1 VNNRETIEGV
11 EGEWRTVTK
20 ASEVKVGQRVRCKG
34 ATYDAGYYFPKII
47 LEIKGC
53 HAFPCNEG
61 NKEVRDL
68 DLFAGIWQQVQ
79 AFFPI
84 EKPIAKPV
92 KQHKPVKPHKRPPNH
107 ERLLK
112 ALLRTCQVNK
122 VGCLVTNDIGGFFG
136 GLTRQEERELIA
148 IKERMEKK
156 GAK

>member
-1 VNNRETIEGV
+1 MNQRETIEGV

-20 ASEVKVGQRVRCKG
+20 AEQVTVGQRVRCKG

-112 ALLRTCQVNK
+112 ALLKSAYVWDAIELSVTCEVSESNYKQ
-122 VGCLVTNDIGGFFG
+122 
-136 GLTRQEERELIA
+136 LIA
-148 IKERMEKK
+148 IKERMDKK
-156 GAK
+156 GVKV